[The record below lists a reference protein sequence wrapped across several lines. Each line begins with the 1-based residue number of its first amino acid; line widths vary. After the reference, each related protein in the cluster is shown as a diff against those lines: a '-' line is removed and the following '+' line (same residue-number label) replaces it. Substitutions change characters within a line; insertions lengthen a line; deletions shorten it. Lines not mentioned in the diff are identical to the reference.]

1 MRLLALNETSQVSVA
16 YIEQL
21 YQAIE
26 KDYLLSLRGSKRIN
40 RLFSNMR
47 GIREGDVVILK
58 ERNSQAFVEVD

>member
-1 MRLLALNETSQVSVA
+1 MS